1 MMYKLL
7 LMMYKLLF
15 LIILL
20 WQPAFLNAQSVVNEQ
35 KLNEVGRALANYQ
48 VCESLAKQFNDP
60 VMAFYYAQ
68 MTLLSEQESSML
80 EASQLQSIKDHKH
93 NALSVLHK
101 LNKASLFQLC
111 LQRFDDV
118 SRQHYQ
124 KLLAQD

>member
-1 MMYKLL
+1 
-7 LMMYKLLF
+7 MYKLLF